1 MDYKL
6 IKENFERATA
16 ELLKEQQDDQQL
28 KTGDHNDARKTIYQ
42 DMYNM
47 VTSKD
52 FGNDLDF
59 IYDDLNDPV
68 NVYAV
73 RGDAPAHKVTHAEIE
88 AVAVLEG
95 IVNNFQSQGIGDDR
109 LSPLE
114 NSTHPALKIL
124 NGLMEDVHEEMTR
137 MRHDI
142 RAFAVALEQSRVRM
156 YNKQPQDQDSD
167 EPEEA
172 DYDTETGE
180 FIGEKK
186 KKPTPEPKKEEVY
199 GMGTSM
205 DQSVAKKKGLAAARA
220 NGFVAGM
227 PFREQMSMNPSTG
240 EYTYKMIKI

>member
-6 IKENFERATA
+6 IKENFERATENLMKGMPDDDSEFKA
-16 ELLKEQQDDQQL
+16 EYTDLKFEEGSVESHIL
-28 KTGDHNDARKTIYQ
+28 
-42 DMYNM
+42 
-47 VTSKD
+47 
-52 FGNDLDF
+52 
-59 IYDDLNDPV
+59 
-68 NVYAV
+68 
-73 RGDAPAHKVTHAEIE
+73 E
-88 AVAVLEG
+88 AVKMVMRGQSSDQIIASLKAALDTYPG
-95 IVNNFQSQGIGDDR
+95 YMNFGTD
-109 LSPLE
+109 
-114 NSTHPALKIL
+114 
-124 NGLMEDVHEEMTR
+124 
-137 MRHDI
+137 
-142 RAFAVALEQSRVRM
+142 
-156 YNKQPQDQDSD
+156 D